1 MALRGRAEELVGERR
16 TLESVIY
23 DELHAR
29 IVSLEYLPGLMIFEN
44 EVAAEFGVSRTPV
57 RQAFFRLAK
66 EDLLQVLPQ
75 RGARVSFISKEKV
88 REAQVVRESLEV
100 TSMSIVVRKWDE
112 DDPDCRAAA
121 AEIEEII
128 ANQVKVVEAGDDT
141 AFARLDE
148 DYHRAFMRFAGNMTL
163 FNIVCE
169 IRAHLNRVRYAELK
183 VARLDAEAI
192 VYHKEIFD
200 SVRAKNEGLAVER
213 LRAHLRVLE
222 EFREEIFAKRQD
234 MFI

>member
-1 MALRGRAEELVGERR
+1 MTRRGRAEELVGERR

-29 IVSLEYLPGLMIFEN
+29 IVSLEYPPGLMIFEN

-66 EDLLQVLPQ
+66 DDLLEVLPQ

-88 REAQVVRESLEV
+88 RESQVVRESLEV
-100 TSMSIVVRKWDE
+100 TSMILSVRKWDE

-128 ANQVKVVEAGDDT
+128 ANQVKAVAAGDDA
-141 AFARLDE
+141 AFTRLDE
-148 DYHRAFMRFAGNMTL
+148 EYHRAFMRFAGNMTL

-169 IRAHLNRVRYAELK
+169 IRAHLNRVRYAELQ
-183 VARLDAEAI
+183 VARLDDEAV
-192 VYHKEIFD
+192 VYHREIFD
-200 SVRAKNEGLAVER
+200 AVRAKDEARAVEC

-222 EFREEIFAKRQD
+222 DFREEIFAKRKD